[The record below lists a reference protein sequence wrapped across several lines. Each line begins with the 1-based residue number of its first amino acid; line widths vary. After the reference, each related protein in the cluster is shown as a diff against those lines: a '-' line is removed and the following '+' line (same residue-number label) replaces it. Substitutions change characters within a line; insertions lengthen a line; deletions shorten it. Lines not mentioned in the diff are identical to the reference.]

1 MSSLFCHIILVL
13 SHHPCIVTCHPC
25 FVTSSLFCHIILVLS
40 HVILVLSH
48 VILVLSHHAGD
59 SSDDFVVII
68 PPCFD
73 PHAPLAGLETQHRE
87 AGSQEGLVPLE
98 WEILPSPTGPLV
110 QVDTP
115 ITNEEP
121 PKRVS
126 PSSSPKANKGVAPNS
141 GRRTLRDA
149 TLREPLSVATGLVN
163 SVANFVKDVHFS
175 RAQNSQSA
183 DLVLQEMLPG
193 EVNDLSGDHTE
204 EEDLDDLLV
213 RVIVCLLHVHLIG
226 TETETRLCCP
236 EVNIV
241 TPSSILGDNLCT
253 HVPRDEQQHNC

>member
-1 MSSLFCHIILVL
+1 M
-13 SHHPCIVTCHPC
+13 
-25 FVTSSLFCHIILVLS
+25 SSLFCHIILVLS

>member
-1 MSSLFCHIILVL
+1 MDVGFSLELRRRNYRKMIILFRCKL
-13 SHHPCIVTCHPC
+13 QVTCHPC
-25 FVTSSLFCHIILVLS
+25 FVTSSLFCHMSFLFCHVILVLS
-40 HVILVLSH
+40 HHPYIVTSSLFCHIIIVLSH

-73 PHAPLAGLETQHRE
+73 PHAPLAGLDTRHRE
-87 AGSQEGLVPLE
+87 ADSQEGLAPLG

-110 QVDTP
+110 QLETP

-126 PSSSPKANKGVAPNS
+126 PSSSPKANKGVTPNC

-163 SVANFVKDVHFS
+163 SVANFVKDVHFT

-183 DLVLQEMLPG
+183 DLALQEMLPG
-193 EVNDLSGDHTE
+193 EVHDLSGEHTE
-204 EEDLDDLLV
+204 EEDLEDLLV
-213 RVIVCLLHVHLIG
+213 RVVCVFAARALNRH
-226 TETETRLCCP
+226 R
-236 EVNIV
+236 
-241 TPSSILGDNLCT
+241 S
-253 HVPRDEQQHNC
+253 